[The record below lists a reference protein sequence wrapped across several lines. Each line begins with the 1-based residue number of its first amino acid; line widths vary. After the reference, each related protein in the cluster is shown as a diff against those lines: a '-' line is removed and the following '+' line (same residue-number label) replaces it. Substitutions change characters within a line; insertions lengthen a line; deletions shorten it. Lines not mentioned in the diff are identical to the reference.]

1 MKKNLLTVLILAL
14 LIVNIALTAVMMIS
28 VSGTNKKTAALVET
42 IATVMDLELTD
53 QSKFQATTA
62 DVSMADTTVYSLDSM
77 TIVLASESADEKTVH
92 MVTEIA
98 LSLNTAHDDYE
109 TLGASVVNGDYAPI
123 IKDVIN
129 TVIGAHTENF
139 CRNNRDALKKE
150 VLEAIQ
156 NKLGSDVVFDVA
168 FSSVVFG

>member
-53 QSKFQATTA
+53 QSKFTATTTE
-62 DVSMADTTVYSLDSM
+62 VSMADTKVFTLDSM
-77 TIVLASESADEKTVH
+77 TIGLAAESADAKTVY
-92 MVTEIA
+92 MVTEIS
-98 LSLNTAHDDYE
+98 LSLNSGHDDFE
-109 TLGASVVNGDYAPI
+109 VLGNAILNGDYTPI

-129 TVIGAHTENF
+129 TVIGSHTENF
-139 CRNNRDALKKE
+139 CKNNRDALKKE

-156 NKLGSDVVFDVA
+156 NKVGSDVVFDIS
-168 FSSVVFG
+168 FGSVVFG